1 MTYPQSTRNETAET
15 DNARTENAPAGTGK
29 VRTRR
34 ERASTGNATDAYAT
48 RTASLPRASPPAP
61 APPLP
66 PALPAVPS
74 RLTRTALVAGPLA
87 LVAYGAIRLLSERG
101 VPSAGW
107 TAGHLAMLAGVL
119 LFVPVMLHLYRAAPA
134 RRRVPAVVA
143 LVVGLLGLL
152 ATAAQAAIDLVAG
165 LMAND
170 RPAMVEIFQQVKS
183 VPGVE
188 PVVYGIVPPLFFLGL
203 IALTGLAAAPARTRV
218 LTVGA
223 MVLGAVLMAVNLDFL
238 SLGGLC
244 LLLALAPFLLRDRA
258 GALPRTH

>member
-1 MTYPQSTRNETAET
+1 MSTTA
-15 DNARTENAPAGTGK
+15 ATGGGH
-29 VRTRR
+29 T
-34 ERASTGNATDAYAT
+34 ASAKSATGSV
-48 RTASLPRASPPAP
+48 RTASATDGDETRAVPAS
-61 APPLP
+61 PLP
-66 PALPAVPS
+66 PTAPAAPG

-134 RRRVPAVVA
+134 GRRVPAVVA

-152 ATAAQAAIDLVAG
+152 ATAAQAVIDLVAG
-165 LMAND
+165 FTADD

-203 IALTGLAAAPARTRV
+203 TALTGLAATSVRTRV

-244 LLLALAPFLLRDRA
+244 LLLGLVPFLLRGRA
-258 GALPRTH
+258 GTLPRTH